1 MAGETPPSQ
10 SRPRPAGLIG
20 SCVALASALADFFES
35 RAELLATESKAAA
48 VQFLVVAV
56 CLVVAVLFFAFG
68 YIFLLATA
76 VVAVAHMANISWL
89 WSALGAA
96 ALHFLLAIILLL
108 VAWTGIKRPIF
119 RETAAELKK
128 DREWLRNLETENP
141 PRN

>member
-1 MAGETPPSQ
+1 
-10 SRPRPAGLIG
+10 
-20 SCVALASALADFFES
+20 
-35 RAELLATESKAAA
+35 LLATESKAAA
-48 VQFLVVAV
+48 VQFLVAAV
-56 CLVVAVLFFAFG
+56 CLVVAVLFFVFG

-96 ALHFLLAIILLL
+96 GLHFLIAIILLV
-108 VAWTGIKRPIF
+108 VAGTGIKRPIF

-141 PRN
+141 PRT